1 MEEPG
6 TGTAAAEDA
15 LILGALDVQVMSSKP
30 GARDPDGM
38 AAVGG
43 AEARNNDE
51 PNDASCYL
59 QIFELY
65 ETQSVRKL
73 KVDQRIGFLA
83 T

>member
-15 LILGALDVQVMSSKP
+15 LISGALDVQVMSSKP
-30 GARDPDGM
+30 AARDPDGM